1 MAHLGLFVPC
11 YLAALRPRDRDHATR
26 VLEALGDTV
35 EVIDGYCC
43 GQPAFNSGF
52 RDEARAVT
60 REALRVSQPFGTVV
74 VLSGSCT
81 SMVQHYAPMLW
92 DGPRAEAVEKIGQ
105 RFVEFTQY
113 VVGHS
118 HLGDLGL
125 RLGETITYHDSCHN
139 RRELRGTDDVVGLLA
154 SIEGLDLRRLQYEEE
169 CCGFGGTFNMKFPV
183 VAGGMAGSK
192 LADVRG
198 TGASTLVSTD
208 ASCLAH
214 LQRASGGEQPETVS
228 MAELLA
234 RALPE

>member
-1 MAHLGLFVPC
+1 MAHVGLFVPC
-11 YLAALRPRDRDHATR
+11 YLAALRPADRQHATR

-35 EVIDGYCC
+35 VGIEGYCC

-52 RDEARAVT
+52 RDDARKVT
-60 REALRVSQPFGTVV
+60 REALRAAQPFSTVV

-92 DGPRAEAVEKIGQ
+92 DGPRSTAVQRIGE
-105 RFVEFTQY
+105 RFFEFTQY
-113 VVGHS
+113 VAGHS

-125 RLGETITYHDSCHN
+125 RLAETIAYHDSCHN
-139 RRELRGTDDVVGLLA
+139 RRELQGTEVVVSLLE

-169 CCGFGGTFNMKFPV
+169 CCGFGGTFNLKFPV

-192 LADVRG
+192 LADVRA
-198 TGASTLVSTD
+198 TGAPTLVSTD
-208 ASCLAH
+208 VSCLTH
-214 LQRASGGEQPETVS
+214 LERASGGEMPEALS
-228 MAELLA
+228 IAELLA